1 MQNVFI
7 LTEHGNPF
15 TKEGLRVLRKQIR
28 KEREQTDKLCFK
40 MGASLNDPKIL
51 GRSLVEDS
59 IAVLSTKDRIYHI
72 CSQVLG
78 TLKKMLG
85 SSGNHTSWEVAKCL
99 CEEKDTT

>member
-15 TKEGLRVLRKQIR
+15 TREGLRVLRKQIR
-28 KEREQTDKLCFK
+28 KERKQTDKLCFK

-51 GRSLVEDS
+51 SRSLEDNS
-59 IAVLSTKDRIYHI
+59 IVVLSTKDNIYHI
-72 CSQVLG
+72 CASALG

-85 SSGNHTSWEVAKCL
+85 SSGNHTSWEVAKRL
-99 CEEKDTT
+99 CE